1 MPVFMSK
8 RKIQCSGTSLAI
20 TLPSLFVKGNEVSKG
35 SEMKIHYELNGIFIV
50 SNTDDLSSIVK
61 SLVEILYSLGDLRE
75 K

>member
-8 RKIQCSGTSLAI
+8 RKIQRCGTSLAI
-20 TLPSLFVKGNEVSKG
+20 TLPSLFVKGNEVRKG

-50 SNTDDLSSIVK
+50 SNTEEPSFIVK
-61 SLVEILYSLGDLRE
+61 SLVEILYRLDDFRE